1 MLILSQYDVRLIR
14 VQAEH
19 LSLILRWRNNDWVR
33 KNMFVQDILQEKDQL
48 AWFNSINNASNYY
61 FIIEYLGEKVGLIHA
76 KNFSEED
83 GIGEGGIFIG
93 EHDYLETWAS
103 VMASIC
109 LLNFIFAKTN
119 INRSMVRVQAHN
131 RGAISYNLKLGYKID
146 YQDANECRMLLD
158 KEDFLYKTT
167 VVKSVLS
174 KISKGQDALILEGEK
189 ASNNLTQINR
199 LFEN

>member
-19 LSLILRWRNNDWVR
+19 LALILKWRNSDWVR

-61 FIIEYLGEKVGLIHA
+61 FIIEYLGEKVGVIHA

-93 EHDYLETWAS
+93 EYDYLETWAS

-109 LLNFIFAKTN
+109 LLNFIFAKTT

-131 RGAISYNLKLGYKID
+131 RRAISYNLKLGYKID
-146 YQDANECRMLLD
+146 YEDANECRMILN
-158 KEDFLYKTT
+158 KEDFFCKTT
-167 VVKSVLS
+167 LLNSVLS
-174 KISKGQDALILEGEK
+174 KISKGQDALILQGEK

>member
-19 LSLILRWRNNDWVR
+19 LSLILKWRNNDWVR

-131 RGAISYNLKLGYKID
+131 RRAISYNLKLGYKID
-146 YQDANECRMLLD
+146 FEDANELRMILD

-167 VVKSVLS
+167 VLKSVLS

>member
-14 VQAEH
+14 VQAAD
-19 LSLILRWRNNDWVR
+19 LGLIVKWRNSDWVR
-33 KNMFVQDILQEKDQL
+33 KNMFVQDVLKEKDQL

-93 EHDYLETWAS
+93 EYDYLETWAS

-131 RGAISYNLKLGYKID
+131 RRAISYNLKLGYKID
-146 YQDANECRMLLD
+146 FEDANELRMILD

-167 VVKSVLS
+167 VLKSVLS

>member
-93 EHDYLETWAS
+93 EYDYLETWAS

-189 ASNNLTQINR
+189 SSNNLTQINR

>member
-19 LSLILRWRNNDWVR
+19 LALILKWRNSDWVR

-61 FIIEYLGEKVGLIHA
+61 FIIEYLGEKVGVIHA

-83 GIGEGGIFIG
+83 GMGEGGIFIG
-93 EHDYLETWAS
+93 EYDYLETWAS

-131 RGAISYNLKLGYKID
+131 RRAISYNLKLGYKID
-146 YQDANECRMLLD
+146 HQDANECRMILD
-158 KEDFLYKTT
+158 KEDFLCKTT
-167 VVKSVLS
+167 LLKSVLS
-174 KISKGQDALILEGEK
+174 KISKGQDALILQGEK
-189 ASNNLTQINR
+189 ARNNLTQINR

>member
-93 EHDYLETWAS
+93 EYDYLETWAS

-131 RGAISYNLKLGYKID
+131 RRAISYNLKLGYKID
-146 YQDANECRMLLD
+146 YVDANECRMILD

-167 VVKSVLS
+167 VLKSVLS
-174 KISKGQDALILEGEK
+174 KISKGKDALILEGEK
-189 ASNNLTQINR
+189 SSNTINQINR

>member
-19 LSLILRWRNNDWVR
+19 LALILKWRNNDWVR

-61 FIIEYLGEKVGLIHA
+61 FIIEYLGEKVGVIHA

-83 GIGEGGIFIG
+83 GMGEGGIFIG
-93 EHDYLETWAS
+93 EYDYLETWAS

-119 INRSMVRVQAHN
+119 INRSMVRVQADN
-131 RGAISYNLKLGYKID
+131 RRAISYNLKLGYKID
-146 YQDANECRMLLD
+146 HQDANECRMILD
-158 KEDFLYKTT
+158 KEDFFCKTT
-167 VVKSVLS
+167 LLKSVLS
-174 KISKGQDALILEGEK
+174 KISKGQDALILQGEK

>member
-33 KNMFVQDILQEKDQL
+33 KNMFVQDILKEKDQL

-93 EHDYLETWAS
+93 EYDYLETWAS

-146 YQDANECRMLLD
+146 YQDANELRMILD

-167 VVKSVLS
+167 VLKSVLS

-189 ASNNLTQINR
+189 SSNTINQINR

>member
-93 EHDYLETWAS
+93 EYDYLETWAS

-131 RGAISYNLKLGYKID
+131 RRAISYNLKLGYKID
-146 YQDANECRMLLD
+146 FEDANELRMILD
-158 KEDFLYKTT
+158 KEDFLHKTT
-167 VVKSVLS
+167 VLKSVLS

>member
-93 EHDYLETWAS
+93 EYDYLETWAS

-131 RGAISYNLKLGYKID
+131 RRAISYNLKLGYKID
-146 YQDANECRMLLD
+146 FEDANELRMILD

-167 VVKSVLS
+167 VLKSVLS
-174 KISKGQDALILEGEK
+174 KISKGQDALILQGEK

>member
-93 EHDYLETWAS
+93 EYDYLETWAS

-131 RGAISYNLKLGYKID
+131 RRAISYNLKLGYKID
-146 YQDANECRMLLD
+146 FEDANELRMILD

-167 VVKSVLS
+167 VLKSVLS
-174 KISKGQDALILEGEK
+174 KISKGRDALILEGEK

>member
-1 MLILSQYDVRLIR
+1 VLILSQYDVRLIR

-19 LSLILRWRNNDWVR
+19 LALILKWRNSDWVR

-61 FIIEYLGEKVGLIHA
+61 FIIEYLGEKVGVIHA

-93 EHDYLETWAS
+93 EYDYLETWAS

-119 INRSMVRVQAHN
+119 INRSMVRVQTHN
-131 RGAISYNLKLGYKID
+131 RRAISYNLKLGYKIHH
-146 YQDANECRMLLD
+146 QDANECRMILD
-158 KEDFLYKTT
+158 KEDFLCKTT
-167 VVKSVLS
+167 LLKSVLS
-174 KISKGQDALILEGEK
+174 KISKGQDALILQGEK

>member
-19 LSLILRWRNNDWVR
+19 LSLILKWRNNDWVR

-93 EHDYLETWAS
+93 EYDYLETWAS

-131 RGAISYNLKLGYKID
+131 RRAISYNLKLGYKID
-146 YQDANECRMLLD
+146 FEDANELRMILD

-167 VVKSVLS
+167 VLKSVLS
-174 KISKGQDALILEGEK
+174 KISKGRDALILEGEK

>member
-93 EHDYLETWAS
+93 EYDYLETWAS

-131 RGAISYNLKLGYKID
+131 RRAISYNLKLGYKID
-146 YQDANECRMLLD
+146 FEDANELRMILD

-167 VVKSVLS
+167 VLKSVLS

-189 ASNNLTQINR
+189 SSNNLTQINR

>member
-19 LSLILRWRNNDWVR
+19 LALILKWRNSDWVR

-61 FIIEYLGEKVGLIHA
+61 FIIEYLGEKVGVIHA

-93 EHDYLETWAS
+93 EYDYLESWAS

-119 INRSMVRVQAHN
+119 INRSMVRVQTHN
-131 RGAISYNLKLGYKID
+131 RPAISYNLKLGYKIVH
-146 YQDANECRMLLD
+146 QDANECRMILD
-158 KEDFLYKTT
+158 KEDFLSKTT
-167 VVKSVLS
+167 LLKSVLS
-174 KISKGQDALILEGEK
+174 KISKGQDALILQGEK

>member
-33 KNMFVQDILQEKDQL
+33 KNMFVQDILKEKDQL

-93 EHDYLETWAS
+93 EYDYLETWAS

-131 RGAISYNLKLGYKID
+131 RRAISYNLKLGYKID
-146 YQDANECRMLLD
+146 FEDANELRMILY
-158 KEDFLYKTT
+158 KEDFLNKTS
-167 VVKSVLS
+167 VLKSVLS
-174 KISKGQDALILEGEK
+174 KISKGQDALILEGENS
-189 ASNNLTQINR
+189 SNNINQINR

>member
-14 VQAEH
+14 VQAAD
-19 LSLILRWRNNDWVR
+19 LGLILKWRNNDWVR
-33 KNMFVQDILQEKDQL
+33 KNMFVQDVLQEKDQL
-48 AWFNSINNASNYY
+48 AWFDSINNASNYY

-76 KNFSEED
+76 KNFSEEE

-93 EHDYLETWAS
+93 EYEYLETWAS

-109 LLNFIFAKTN
+109 LLNFIFTKLE
-119 INRSMVRVQAHN
+119 INRSVIRVLAPN
-131 RGAISYNLKLGYKID
+131 KSAISYNLKLGYKIEFED
-146 YQDANECRMLLD
+146 VNEIRMLLD
-158 KEDFLYKTT
+158 KADFFQKYNLL
-167 VVKSVLS
+167 KSTLS
-174 KISKGQDALILEGEK
+174 KISKGNEALILQGEK

>member
-19 LSLILRWRNNDWVR
+19 LSFILRWRNYDWVR

-93 EHDYLETWAS
+93 EFDYLETWAS

-131 RGAISYNLKLGYKID
+131 RRAISYNLKLGYKID
-146 YQDANECRMLLD
+146 FEDANELRMILD

-167 VVKSVLS
+167 VLKSVLS

>member
-33 KNMFVQDILQEKDQL
+33 KNMFVQDVLKEKDQL

-93 EHDYLETWAS
+93 EYDYLETWAS

-131 RGAISYNLKLGYKID
+131 RRAISYNLKLGYKID
-146 YQDANECRMLLD
+146 FEDANELRMILD
-158 KEDFLYKTT
+158 KEDFLYKTA
-167 VVKSVLS
+167 VLKSVLS

-189 ASNNLTQINR
+189 SSNTINQINR

>member
-19 LSLILRWRNNDWVR
+19 LALILKWRNNDWVR
-33 KNMFVQDILQEKDQL
+33 KNMFVQDILQEKNQL

-61 FIIEYLGEKVGLIHA
+61 FIIEYLGEKVGVIHA
-76 KNFSEED
+76 KNFIEED
-83 GIGEGGIFIG
+83 GMGEGGIFIG
-93 EHDYLETWAS
+93 EYDYLETWAS

-131 RGAISYNLKLGYKID
+131 RRAISYNLKLGYKID
-146 YQDANECRMLLD
+146 YQDANECRMILD
-158 KEDFLYKTT
+158 KEDFLCKTT
-167 VVKSVLS
+167 LLKSVLS
-174 KISKGQDALILEGEK
+174 KISKGQDALILQGEK

>member
-19 LSLILRWRNNDWVR
+19 LSLILKWRNNDWVR
-33 KNMFVQDILQEKDQL
+33 KNMFVQDILKEKDQL

-93 EHDYLETWAS
+93 EYDYLETWAS

-131 RGAISYNLKLGYKID
+131 RRAISYNLKLGYKID
-146 YQDANECRMLLD
+146 FEDANELRMILD

-167 VVKSVLS
+167 VLKSVLS
-174 KISKGQDALILEGEK
+174 KISKGRDALILEGEK

>member
-93 EHDYLETWAS
+93 EYDYLETWAS

>member
-93 EHDYLETWAS
+93 EYDYLETWAS

-131 RGAISYNLKLGYKID
+131 RSAISYNLMLGYKID
-146 YQDANECRMLLD
+146 FEDANELRMILD

-167 VVKSVLS
+167 VLKSVLS

-189 ASNNLTQINR
+189 SSNTINQINR

>member
-19 LSLILRWRNNDWVR
+19 LTLILRWRNNDWVR

-93 EHDYLETWAS
+93 EYDYLETWAS

-131 RGAISYNLKLGYKID
+131 RRAISYNLKLGYKID
-146 YQDANECRMLLD
+146 YEDANELRMILD
-158 KEDFLYKTT
+158 KEDFLCKTT
-167 VVKSVLS
+167 LLKSVLS
-174 KISKGQDALILEGEK
+174 KISKGQDSLILEGEK
-189 ASNNLTQINR
+189 ASNNINQINR

>member
-1 MLILSQYDVRLIR
+1 VLILSQYDVRLIR

-19 LSLILRWRNNDWVR
+19 LALILKWRNSDWVR

-61 FIIEYLGEKVGLIHA
+61 FIIEYLGEKVGVIHA

-93 EHDYLETWAS
+93 EYDYLETWAS

-119 INRSMVRVQAHN
+119 INQSMVRVQAHN
-131 RGAISYNLKLGYKID
+131 RRAISYNLKLGYKID
-146 YQDANECRMLLD
+146 HQDANECRMILD
-158 KEDFLYKTT
+158 KEDFLCKTT
-167 VVKSVLS
+167 LLKSVLS
-174 KISKGQDALILEGEK
+174 KISKGQDALILQGEK

-199 LFEN
+199 FFEN

>member
-33 KNMFVQDILQEKDQL
+33 KNMFVQDILKEKDQL

-93 EHDYLETWAS
+93 EYDYLETWAS

-131 RGAISYNLKLGYKID
+131 RSSISYNLKLGYKID
-146 YQDANECRMLLD
+146 YEDANECRMILD
-158 KEDFLYKTT
+158 KEDFLNKTS
-167 VVKSVLS
+167 VLKSVLS
-174 KISKGQDALILEGEK
+174 KISKGQDALILEGENS
-189 ASNNLTQINR
+189 SNNINQINR

>member
-93 EHDYLETWAS
+93 EYDYLETWAS

-131 RGAISYNLKLGYKID
+131 RRAISYNLKLGYKID
-146 YQDANECRMLLD
+146 YEDANELRMILD
-158 KEDFLYKTT
+158 KEDFLYKTA
-167 VVKSVLS
+167 VLKSVLS

-189 ASNNLTQINR
+189 SSNTINQINR

>member
-14 VQAEH
+14 VQAAD
-19 LSLILRWRNNDWVR
+19 LGLIVKWRNSDWVR
-33 KNMFVQDILQEKDQL
+33 KNMFVQDVLQEKDQL
-48 AWFNSINNASNYY
+48 AWFDSINNASNYY

-76 KNFSEED
+76 KNFSEEE

-93 EHDYLETWAS
+93 EYEYLETWAS

-109 LLNFIFAKTN
+109 LLNFIFTKLE
-119 INRSMVRVQAHN
+119 INRSVIRVLAQN
-131 RGAISYNLKLGYKID
+131 KSAISYNLQLGYKIEFE
-146 YQDANECRMLLD
+146 DANEIRMLLD
-158 KEDFLYKTT
+158 KADFFQKYNLL
-167 VVKSVLS
+167 KSTLS
-174 KISKGQDALILEGEK
+174 KISKGNEALILQGEK

>member
-19 LSLILRWRNNDWVR
+19 LTLILRWRNNDWVR

-93 EHDYLETWAS
+93 EYDYLETWAS

-131 RGAISYNLKLGYKID
+131 RRAISYNLKLGYKID
-146 YQDANECRMLLD
+146 YEDANELRMILD

-167 VVKSVLS
+167 VFKSVLS

-189 ASNNLTQINR
+189 SSNTINQINR

>member
-19 LSLILRWRNNDWVR
+19 LALILKWRNNDWVR

-61 FIIEYLGEKVGLIHA
+61 FIIEYLGEKVGVIHA
-76 KNFSEED
+76 KNFSEEN
-83 GIGEGGIFIG
+83 GMGEGGIFIG
-93 EHDYLETWAS
+93 EYDYLETWAS

-131 RGAISYNLKLGYKID
+131 RPAISYNLKLGYKID
-146 YQDANECRMLLD
+146 YEDANECRMILD
-158 KEDFLYKTT
+158 KEDFLCKTT
-167 VVKSVLS
+167 LLKSVLS
-174 KISKGQDALILEGEK
+174 KISKGQDALILQGEK
-189 ASNNLTQINR
+189 ASNNLNQINR

>member
-19 LSLILRWRNNDWVR
+19 LALILKWRNSDWVR

-61 FIIEYLGEKVGLIHA
+61 FIIEYLGEKVGVIHA

-93 EHDYLETWAS
+93 EYDYLETWAS

-119 INRSMVRVQAHN
+119 INRSMVRVQADN
-131 RGAISYNLKLGYKID
+131 RRAISYNLKLGYKID
-146 YQDANECRMLLD
+146 HQDANECRMIWD
-158 KEDFLYKTT
+158 KEDFFSKTILL
-167 VVKSVLS
+167 KSVLS
-174 KISKGQDALILEGEK
+174 KISKGQDELILQGEK

>member
-1 MLILSQYDVRLIR
+1 MRLIR
-14 VQAEH
+14 VQEEH
-19 LSLILRWRNNDWVR
+19 LALLLAWRNQDFVR
-33 KNMFVQDILQEKDQL
+33 KNMFVQDILKEKDQL

-93 EHDYLETWAS
+93 EYDYLETWAS

-131 RGAISYNLKLGYKID
+131 RRAISYNLKLGYKID
-146 YQDANECRMLLD
+146 FEDANELRMILD
-158 KEDFLYKTT
+158 REDFLYKTA
-167 VVKSVLS
+167 VLKSVLS
-174 KISKGQDALILEGEK
+174 KISKGQDALILQGEK
-189 ASNNLTQINR
+189 ASNNITQINR

>member
-93 EHDYLETWAS
+93 EYDYLETWAS

-131 RGAISYNLKLGYKID
+131 RRAISYNLKLGYKID
-146 YQDANECRMLLD
+146 FEGAIEIRMVLD
-158 KEDFLYKTT
+158 KADFFQKYNLL
-167 VVKSVLS
+167 KSTLS
-174 KISKGQDALILEGEK
+174 KISKGNEALILQGEK

>member
-19 LSLILRWRNNDWVR
+19 LSLILKWRNNDWVR
-33 KNMFVQDILQEKDQL
+33 KNMFVQDILKEKDQL

-93 EHDYLETWAS
+93 EYDYLETWAS

-131 RGAISYNLKLGYKID
+131 RRAISYNLKLGYKID
-146 YQDANECRMLLD
+146 YEDANECRMILD
-158 KEDFLYKTT
+158 KEDFLNKTS
-167 VVKSVLS
+167 VLKSVLS

-189 ASNNLTQINR
+189 SSNTINQINR